1 MRLWDEDVEVGAE
14 ELLRRAEAIRAL
26 ASSEAF
32 RWLMEEAVK
41 DCHLDWE
48 SAKTLEAREAAH
60 QHLMGIRSLDKQIQK
75 VVDRGAAAA
84 RQLRGRETQQ
94 SNN

>member
-1 MRLWDEDVEVGAE
+1 MRLWDDETEVGPE
-14 ELLRRAEAIRAL
+14 EQLRRAEAVRGL

-32 RWLMEEAVK
+32 RWLIEQALK

-48 SAKTLEAREAAH
+48 SAKTLEEREAAH
-60 QHLMGIRSLDKQIQK
+60 QHLLGIRSLDKQIQK